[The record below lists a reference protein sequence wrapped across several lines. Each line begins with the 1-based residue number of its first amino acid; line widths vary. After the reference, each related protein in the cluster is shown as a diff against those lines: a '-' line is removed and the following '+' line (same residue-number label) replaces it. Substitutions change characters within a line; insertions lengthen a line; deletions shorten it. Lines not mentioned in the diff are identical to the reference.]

1 MGLFSTKG
9 RDYIDI
15 IQASLG
21 ILTGSMF
28 QIATVSIAVSIRS
41 SLRESGWPDL

>member
-15 IQASLG
+15 VQASLG
-21 ILTGSMF
+21 ILTSSMF
-28 QIATVSIAVSIRS
+28 QIAITPNTFSIRS
-41 SLRESGWPDL
+41 GRRESELPGS